1 MMRKEDLIKRIVDNH
16 NRIVQIEVHGDNAI
30 LVADTIR
37 DLRSLLGQLQSELIE
52 ETSSKANSEKQ

>member
-16 NRIVQIEVHGDNAI
+16 NRIVQLEVRGDNAI

-37 DLRSLLGQLQSELIE
+37 DLRNLLSQLQSELIE
-52 ETSSKANSEKQ
+52 EATVNADSDKQ